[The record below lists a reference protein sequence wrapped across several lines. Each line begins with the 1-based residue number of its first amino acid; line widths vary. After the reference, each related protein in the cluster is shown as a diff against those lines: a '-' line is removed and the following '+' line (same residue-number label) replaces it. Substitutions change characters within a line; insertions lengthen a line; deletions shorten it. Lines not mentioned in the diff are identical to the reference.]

1 MDKNYNENRDKNP
14 DQIIKKFG
22 KDVFI
27 EVIQP
32 NDQFERVIVNL
43 VSLSGVK
50 QKEKISCYVDM
61 DEWLTLCN
69 RIATGR
75 FGKYVED
82 AKRACVSNN
91 GFPPELWKRQGGKAT
106 PGGAWMLSIH
116 PATKGSNA
124 VMIKAQRG
132 AGEAMSN
139 GLIKFIYNRNNPQVM
154 IGLTHEM
161 LEDIANMSLMRI
173 NAYIVSRQM
182 RGCYDRK
189 YIPSSQTN
197 AQPEYGEN
205 VIQYPSGQTCQPE
218 YGSSAGG
225 YNNAGNNGYNNGSY
239 NNGNNNGYNNSGS
252 NYNNGN
258 YQQVQ
263 QMPQGREDYSNHS
276 SFGSYFDVV

>member
-32 NDQFERVIVNL
+32 NDQFERVTVNL
-43 VSLSGVK
+43 VSLCGAK

-75 FGKYVED
+75 FGMYVED
-82 AKRACVSNN
+82 AKRACANNN
-91 GFPPELWKRQGGKAT
+91 GFPPELWKKQGGKAT
-106 PGGAWMLSIH
+106 PNGAWMLSIH

-161 LEDIANMSLMRI
+161 LEDIANMSLVRI
-173 NAYIVSRQM
+173 NAYVVSRQI

-189 YIPSSQTN
+189 YTPSN

-205 VIQYPSGQTCQPE
+205 VIQYPSGQAAQLE
-218 YGSSAGG
+218 G
-225 YNNAGNNGYNNGSY
+225 NNAGNNGYNNGGY
-239 NNGNNNGYNNSGS
+239 NNGNNNGYNNGGNNS
-252 NYNNGN
+252 NNGN
-258 YQQVQ
+258 YQQS

-276 SFGSYFDVV
+276 SFNSRFDVV

>member
-1 MDKNYNENRDKNP
+1 MEKNYNENRDKNP

-32 NDQFERVIVNL
+32 NDQFERVTVNL
-43 VSLSGVK
+43 VSLCGAK

-75 FGKYVED
+75 FGMYVED
-82 AKRACVSNN
+82 AKRACANNN
-91 GFPPELWKRQGGKAT
+91 GFPPELWKKQGGKAT
-106 PGGAWMLSIH
+106 PNGAWMLSIH

-161 LEDIANMSLMRI
+161 LEDIAQHVVCGHFSGN
-173 NAYIVSRQM
+173 V
-182 RGCYDRK
+182 
-189 YIPSSQTN
+189 
-197 AQPEYGEN
+197 AQVVDTFAKVLADEVTREAGMETVDDAVDGGE
-205 VIQYPSGQTCQPE
+205 G
-218 YGSSAGG
+218 GSKC
-225 YNNAGNNGYNNGSY
+225 
-239 NNGNNNGYNNSGS
+239 
-252 NYNNGN
+252 
-258 YQQVQ
+258 
-263 QMPQGREDYSNHS
+263 
-276 SFGSYFDVV
+276 FVVAEVAHDG